1 MLHIQLPSLRVIGNV
16 VSGNAKQ
23 TQKVIE
29 LGGLEYLKRCLFHE
43 KKSIRKET
51 CWIISNLA
59 AGTSSQVEALIRSD
73 YLPTL
78 QKILNSDDLEVIYKS
93 LIKLIIDQKRVSVGN
108 LQSDIDRK

>member
-1 MLHIQLPSLRVIGNV
+1 

-29 LGGLEYLKRCLFHE
+29 MGGLDYLKRALLHE
-43 KKSIRKET
+43 KKSMRKET

-59 AGTSSQVEALIRSD
+59 AGTSTQVEALIRND

-78 QKILNSDDLEVIYKS
+78 QQILNGDDLEVIKS
-93 LIKLIIDQKRVSVGN
+93 INQYLPF
-108 LQSDIDRK
+108 

>member
-1 MLHIQLPSLRVIGNV
+1 MLSIPLLHIQLPTLRVIGNV

-29 LGGLEYLKRCLFHE
+29 MGGLDYLRRALLHE
-43 KKSIRKET
+43 KKSMRKET

-59 AGTSSQVEALIRSD
+59 AGTTSQVEALIRAN

-78 QKILNSDDLEVIYKS
+78 QNILASDDIEVR
-93 LIKLIIDQKRVSVGN
+93 IITHN
-108 LQSDIDRK
+108 